1 MSLSADAVDARL
13 RLIELAATAKDW
25 KAVRSLADDVLAI
38 NPLVP
43 GPHRFL
49 AQAAEALADRPA
61 AIQAHRTLLQM
72 DPLDPANHHYRLAGL
87 LAAEQKL
94 PEARRQVVLALE
106 EAPRFRAAHQL
117 LLEIAAKMDA
127 TPATQPTTAP

>member
-1 MSLSADAVDARL
+1 
-13 RLIELAATAKDW
+13 
-25 KAVRSLADDVLAI
+25 
-38 NPLVP
+38 
-43 GPHRFL
+43 
-49 AQAAEALADRPA
+49 
-61 AIQAHRTLLQM
+61 
-72 DPLDPANHHYRLAGL
+72 LAGL

-127 TPATQPTTAP
+127 TPATQPTTAPPATTPPAAAP